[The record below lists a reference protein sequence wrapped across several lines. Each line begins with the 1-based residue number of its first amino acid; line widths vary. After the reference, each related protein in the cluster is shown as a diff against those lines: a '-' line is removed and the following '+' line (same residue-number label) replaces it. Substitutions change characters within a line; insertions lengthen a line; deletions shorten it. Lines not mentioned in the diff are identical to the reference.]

1 MILHQI
7 HKVQLPPE
15 IVKELKVWKKA
26 CDGIKNSS
34 LAHLKLHDNEGS
46 RTNYYQ
52 TSVPISLIEPSYWFP
67 FTLRLC
73 AQLFGGTHR
82 DYFLRKHEG
91 HFDGYDL
98 WINYSY
104 KGNSNPEHWHL
115 GCLSGVIFLKNK
127 DETIFTKSNVKVV
140 GKPGEMLLFP
150 SDTMHMVK
158 PQKKNYERITFAF
171 NIHRKNLS

>member
-1 MILHQI
+1 MNLDQI
-7 HKVQLPPE
+7 HKVELPFG
-15 IVKELKVWKKA
+15 IVKEVRAWKKA
-26 CDGIKNSS
+26 CDEIKNSP
-34 LAHLKLHDNEGS
+34 LAHLKAHDNEGT
-46 RTNYYQ
+46 RTNHYQ
-52 TSVPISLIEPSYWFP
+52 TSVPISLIEPSYWLP

-73 AQLFGGTHR
+73 AQLYGGSHR
-82 DYFLRKHEG
+82 NYYLRKNEG